1 MMTTTM
7 IMITKHAVPRW
18 WVQRWSW
25 RRSEFNVRNVQKIF
39 LSNWYNFCY
48 LAAHRQETCTDVAK
62 GRRERKKERERMEG
76 WGEKLIL
83 KTQNV
88 WSREACIS
96 AISLAEDPQYYDT
109 KFEEAVG
116 NVKGGRSVMSASFH
130 RLRATDYHTNIA
142 TCHWLPHKH
151 RHVQMSSLFARV
163 GNDRLA
169 PCGTEDNKFNCL
181 SSEYRSTTA
190 IEQNIVAWR
199 FTSLTKENEFLKK
212 NVCVCVCLCG
222 WVYFFTSM

>member
-1 MMTTTM
+1 MGWKLVMKS
-7 IMITKHAVPRW
+7 IKILK
-18 WVQRWSW
+18 
-25 RRSEFNVRNVQKIF
+25 RSETIPFQLISFLLSRLPSTRNLRRRGQGKEGE
-39 LSNWYNFCY
+39 
-48 LAAHRQETCTDVAK
+48 RED
-62 GRRERKKERERMEG
+62 GGMRREGDFENAE
-76 WGEKLIL
+76 
-83 KTQNV
+83 
-88 WSREACIS
+88 
-96 AISLAEDPQYYDT
+96 EDPQYYDT

-169 PCGTEDNKFNCL
+169 PCGTEDNKVNCL

-199 FTSLTKENEFLKK
+199 FTSLTTENEFEKK
-212 NVCVCVCLCG
+212 CVCV
-222 WVYFFTSM
+222 WMSVFFHINVTLVFFDS

>member
-1 MMTTTM
+1 MMTLMMMTTTM
-7 IMITKHAVPRW
+7 RMITKDAVPPW
-18 WVQRWSW
+18 WVESWSW
-25 RRSEFNVRNVQKIF
+25 SRSKFWNVQKLF
-39 LSNWYNFCY
+39 LSNWYHFFY
-48 LAAHRQETCTDVAK
+48 LASHPQETCADVAK
-62 GRRERKKERERMEG
+62 GRRERERMEG
-76 WGEKLIL
+76 WGEKVIL

-169 PCGTEDNKFNCL
+169 PDGTEDNKVNCL

-199 FTSLTKENEFLKK
+199 FTSLTTENEFEKK
-212 NVCVCVCLCG
+212 CVCVCGC
-222 WVYFFTSM
+222 VYFFTSM

>member
-1 MMTTTM
+1 MGWKLVMKSIKILKRLET
-7 IMITKHAVPRW
+7 IPFQLI
-18 WVQRWSW
+18 SFLLS
-25 RRSEFNVRNVQKIF
+25 RRPSTRN
-39 LSNWYNFCY
+39 L
-48 LAAHRQETCTDVAK
+48 
-62 GRRERKKERERMEG
+62 RRRGQGKEGEKERERGWMRREG
-76 WGEKLIL
+76 GFENAEWI
-83 KTQNV
+83 
-88 WSREACIS
+88 REACIS

-151 RHVQMSSLFARV
+151 CHVQMSSLFARV

-169 PCGTEDNKFNCL
+169 PCGTEDNKVNCL

-199 FTSLTKENEFLKK
+199 FTSLTKENEFVKK
-212 NVCVCVCLCG
+212 MCVCVCVDECIFSHQCNFGFLRF
-222 WVYFFTSM
+222 VSSQVFFSFMITNYCSI